1 MLCAFLS
8 FSYTLYAYCAAFW
21 RNERIQGPMLTVDLR
36 HSRTVYKSFKRFFFF
51 FFSGVKTVT
60 SFRVLDVYKLTVLRS
75 ED

>member
-1 MLCAFLS
+1 
-8 FSYTLYAYCAAFW
+8 
-21 RNERIQGPMLTVDLR
+21 MLTVDLR